1 MEINMHTSTFLRWQA
16 FALLAALVLFWPDPS
31 RASTAWFQGDRSR
44 PEVFVFGD
52 SLSDPGNFFVYTG
65 MVSVAPYDVIPSAP
79 YDTLGRQFSNG
90 PTWAQAFAV
99 RLGSLKSAL
108 PAFQNPVKFNNFAF
122 GGARARAGGQ
132 VPGAAEQLGLFLQA
146 HGNTA
151 PAEALYVVQFGG
163 NDVRDALE
171 AASSNPAAVPQIIT
185 EAIAA
190 TATTIQSL
198 AMAGGRRF
206 LVANV
211 PDLGHAPAI
220 RMLGPAAVSGARNI
234 ASLYNGYL
242 EGALQQ
248 LDIALGP
255 LGADIA
261 RLDLF
266 EFINSVVAQPE
277 SYGLSNVTDPCLTF
291 FVLVDPVCENPNE
304 YLFWDGIHPTWAAH
318 RQLAKTAV
326 RVIKT
331 GAQ

>member
-1 MEINMHTSTFLRWQA
+1 MYISTFLKRQA
-16 FALLAALVLFWPDPS
+16 FALLVVLLSFLQEQA
-31 RASTAWFQGDRSR
+31 RADTAWFQGQKSR

-79 YDTLGRQFSNG
+79 YDILGRQFSNG

-99 RLGSLKSAL
+99 RLGSLTSAL

-122 GGARARAGGQ
+122 GGARARTGGQ

-151 PAEALYVVQFGG
+151 PADALYVVQFGG

-171 AASSNPAAVPQIIT
+171 AASSNPAAVGQIIT
-185 EAIAA
+185 EAIGA

-198 AMAGGRRF
+198 AIAGGRRF

-211 PDLGHAPAI
+211 PDLGYAPAI
-220 RMLGPAAVSGARNI
+220 RMLGPSAVSGARYI

-248 LDIALGP
+248 LEIALAP
-255 LGADIA
+255 LGVEIY

-266 EFINSVVAQPE
+266 EFINAVVAQPE

-291 FVLVDPVCENPNE
+291 FVLVEPVCENPE
-304 YLFWDGIHPTWAAH
+304 DYLFWDGIHPTRAAH

-326 RVIKT
+326 RVMKT

>member
-1 MEINMHTSTFLRWQA
+1 
-16 FALLAALVLFWPDPS
+16 
-31 RASTAWFQGDRSR
+31 
-44 PEVFVFGD
+44 
-52 SLSDPGNFFVYTG
+52 

-79 YDTLGRQFSNG
+79 YDILGRQFSNG
-90 PTWAQAFAV
+90 PTWAQALAV

-108 PAFQNPVKFNNFAF
+108 PAFHNPVKFNNFAF

-146 HGNTA
+146 HRNTA
-151 PAEALYVVQFGG
+151 PAQALYVVQFGG

-198 AMAGGRRF
+198 AVAGGRRF

-248 LDIALGP
+248 LEIGLAP
-255 LGADIA
+255 LGVDIA

-266 EFINSVVAQPE
+266 DFINAVVAQPE

-291 FVLVDPVCENPNE
+291 FVLVDPVCENPDE
-304 YLFWDGIHPTWAAH
+304 YLFWDGIHPTRAAH

-326 RVIKT
+326 RVMKT
-331 GAQ
+331 GGQ

>member
-1 MEINMHTSTFLRWQA
+1 MDISTFLKRQA
-16 FALLAALVLFWPDPS
+16 FALLVVLLSFVQEQA
-31 RASTAWFQGDRSR
+31 RADGAWFQGQKSR

-79 YDTLGRQFSNG
+79 YDILGRQFSNG
-90 PTWAQAFAV
+90 PTWAQGFAI

-151 PAEALYVVQFGG
+151 PAHALYVVQFGG
-163 NDVRDALE
+163 NDVRDALQ

-198 AMAGGRRF
+198 AVAGARRF
-206 LVANV
+206 LIANV

-248 LDIALGP
+248 LEIGLAP
-255 LGADIA
+255 LGVDIA

-266 EFINSVVAQPE
+266 EFINAVVAQPE

-291 FVLVDPVCENPNE
+291 FVLADPVCENPDE
-304 YLFWDGIHPTWAAH
+304 YLFWDGIHPTRAAH

-326 RVIKT
+326 RVMKT
-331 GAQ
+331 GGQ